1 MCYHR
6 LYIFTTCGH
15 SCYATYPILPCDA
28 VRNAPRDPTKSSSEI
43 TKPLPVARPSQPPSS
58 PIFSDEPLNKGKGK
72 EKAQTDVTSCPGP
85 QSHPLQSL
93 RLHRLCAVCTRR
105 RDALLC
111 EVESGH
117 VVRFEDWRWKV
128 KYQSQLRVELTDW
141 NGASV
146 GEVLGS
152 WVGGWGGDWSAE
164 RSGGKGPGGWLAAL
178 RDVAASPVPAPA
190 KGDSKDGS
198 RVGFRGGIGS
208 S

>member
-6 LYIFTTCGH
+6 LYIFSTCGH

-28 VRNAPRDPTKSSSEI
+28 VRNAPRRPTNSSSEI
-43 TKPLPVARPSQPPSS
+43 TKPLPVARPSRSPAA
-58 PIFSDEPLNKGKGK
+58 PIFQDELLDKGKGK
-72 EKAQTDVTSCPGP
+72 ETTRAVVTSCPGP
-85 QSHPLQSL
+85 QSHPLQSV

-105 RDALLC
+105 RDALLA
-111 EVESGH
+111 EVESGR

-128 KYQSQLRVELTDW
+128 KYHSQSRVELTDW

-164 RSGGKGPGGWLAAL
+164 GRDGKGPGKWLAAL
-178 RDVAASPVPAPA
+178 RDVAASPAPAPA
-190 KGDSKDGS
+190 KGDSKDVL